1 MLTKRIEK
9 PGALSFSARNLDK
22 ISSFFIYHTHT
33 KLKKKEKEKKARV
46 LKKCEESINIH
57 NIIINL

>member
-46 LKKCEESINIH
+46 LKKM
-57 NIIINL
+57 